1 VTVVPNSKADHVETF
16 KTSLRRLLKGYE
28 FDIVGLYRKNSDILP
43 LPRESSLIG
52 KVLEVTIK
60 WHLDKRVL
68 STKGL
73 EFTRGG
79 ERSYPDLTIYGTA
92 VGGHRYA
99 VDVKCVR
106 RNEKG
111 SRTESAMGLA
121 TFDAN
126 YFRHPDDP
134 DPNIVAP
141 YNSYDA
147 HLVLVALYDYADA
160 TARNVELL
168 VVEKWRI
175 ASRKRAS
182 GTRCYVAAMTEID
195 KIRKEQ
201 GEFESEEEFN
211 AYWRAIPIPEKKVRT
226 KKPKKGAESTDMD

>member
-1 VTVVPNSKADHVETF
+1 MPTPKSNVDHVAAF
-16 KTSLRRLLKGYE
+16 KAFFRKLLKGYE
-28 FDIVGLYRKNSDILP
+28 FDIRGLYRKNGDILP

-68 STKGL
+68 NTDDL

-79 ERSYPDLTIYGTA
+79 ERSYPDLTIYGAA

-106 RNEKG
+106 RNAKG
-111 SRTESAMGLA
+111 TRTESAMGLA

-126 YFRHPDDP
+126 YFRNPDDP

-147 HLVLVALYDYADA
+147 HLVLIALYDYEDA

-175 ASRKRAS
+175 SSRKRAS
-182 GTRCYVAAMTEID
+182 GTRCYVAAVTEID
-195 KIRKEQ
+195 RIRKEQ
-201 GEFESEEEFN
+201 GEFESEEDFN
-211 AYWRAIPIPEKKVRT
+211 AYWRAVPIAKKKIRIR
-226 KKPKKGAESTDMD
+226 KP